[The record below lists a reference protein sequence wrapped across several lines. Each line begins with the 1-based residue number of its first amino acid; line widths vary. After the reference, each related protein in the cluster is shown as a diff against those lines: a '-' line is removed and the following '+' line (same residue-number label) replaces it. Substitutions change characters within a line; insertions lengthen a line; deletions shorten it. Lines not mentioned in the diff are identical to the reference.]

1 MLSITLRGVCADAAL
16 SRYVILPY
24 PDKPAINGKSLL
36 IASGFQAF
44 WAGSGCS
51 ILKPPSDPPMLL
63 EPVDVRVGIAEPF
76 LQHVRSEEHTSELQ
90 SLMRIS
96 YAVFCLKKKKRKIT
110 NNTNYQHT
118 TPNLNHYTQST
129 HTRTSYHQ

>member
-1 MLSITLRGVCADAAL
+1 MRISDWSSDVCSSDLGFCADAAL

-76 LQHVRSEEHTSELQ
+76 LQHVSAMFAEPWRTAADFVRRAPPFSSEE
-90 SLMRIS
+90 RRGGRRCDRN
-96 YAVFCLKKKKRKIT
+96 F
-110 NNTNYQHT
+110 
-118 TPNLNHYTQST
+118 
-129 HTRTSYHQ
+129 

>member
-63 EPVDVRVGIAEPF
+63 EPVDVRVGLAEPF
-76 LQHVRSEEHTSELQ
+76 LQHVSAMFAEPLRTAPAFARRDRKSTRLNSRHQ
-90 SLMRIS
+90 S
-96 YAVFCLKKKKRKIT
+96 
-110 NNTNYQHT
+110 
-118 TPNLNHYTQST
+118 
-129 HTRTSYHQ
+129 